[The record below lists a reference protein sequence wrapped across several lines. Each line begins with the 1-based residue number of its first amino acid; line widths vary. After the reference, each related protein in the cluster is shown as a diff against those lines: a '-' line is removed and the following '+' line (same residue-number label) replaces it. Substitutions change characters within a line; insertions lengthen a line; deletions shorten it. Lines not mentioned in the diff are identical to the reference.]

1 MSKYTKLSIGATS
14 STLSPCVS
22 SLCCCF
28 SSWWCEIMICLH
40 TFYLLRGTPLGENN
54 QVFFLVV
61 FVAVIGLFSSHKRGD
76 TYCSVDRSVFA
87 LSFPARDGTAS
98 QHRRSL
104 VVYRLRVTAAKTRRL
119 SLAKPPL
126 YCCCVP
132 NNKSYSALT
141 DRRKILGRFV
151 L

>member
-1 MSKYTKLSIGATS
+1 MNDLSAHLLLTS
-14 STLSPCVS
+14 G
-22 SLCCCF
+22 
-28 SSWWCEIMICLH
+28 
-40 TFYLLRGTPLGENN
+40 YAAGENN
-54 QVFFLVV
+54 QVLFLEV
-61 FVAVIGLFSSHKRGD
+61 FVAVIGSFSSHKRGD

-87 LSFPARDGTAS
+87 LSFPARDGTPS

-132 NNKSYSALT
+132 NNKSNFRA
-141 DRRKILGRFV
+141 D
-151 L
+151 